1 MLHTLTKTAQGF
13 RKSLRKTKKM
23 MGGSKTASRGS
34 KCSSSARAT
43 ACAGGR
49 TPLSK
54 TAKSVSS
61 KKIAAT
67 EARAVIQAKEA
78 IQDAMLNKNPD
89 EQEIFDRWVEESV
102 RNADELL
109 RHNRFR
115 KWREELYIRPTLHK
129 NGGQSDWYR
138 NMRTAQWEYHGN
150 GNSNNKIPRWAQSG
164 RRHPDE
170 GELVEGVVHN
180 MGKHQDR

>member
-1 MLHTLTKTAQGF
+1 MTNTKRF
-13 RKSLRKTKKM
+13 RKSLRKTIGRIKKM
-23 MGGSKTASRGS
+23 FGGSKTAAGGS
-34 KCSSSARAT
+34 KRSA
-43 ACAGGR
+43 AGGGGR
-49 TPLSK
+49 SSLSK

-61 KKIAAT
+61 KKVAAT

-78 IQDAMLNKNPD
+78 IQDAMLNKNSD
-89 EQEIFDRWVEESV
+89 EQEIFDRWAEASA

-115 KWREELYIRPTLHK
+115 KWREELYIHPTLHK
-129 NGGQSDWYR
+129 NGLQSDWYR
-138 NMRTAQWEYHGN
+138 NMRTTQWEYYGN
-150 GNSNNKIPRWAQSG
+150 GNSNNKMPRWAQSG

>member
-1 MLHTLTKTAQGF
+1 MPTIKGF

-34 KCSSSARAT
+34 KRSAT
-43 ACAGGR
+43 ACASATAYAGGR
-49 TPLSK
+49 SPLSK

-61 KKIAAT
+61 KKVAAT

-89 EQEIFDRWVEESV
+89 EQEIFDRWVEESA

-138 NMRTAQWEYHGN
+138 NMRATQWEYHGN

-180 MGKHQDR
+180 MGKHQGR